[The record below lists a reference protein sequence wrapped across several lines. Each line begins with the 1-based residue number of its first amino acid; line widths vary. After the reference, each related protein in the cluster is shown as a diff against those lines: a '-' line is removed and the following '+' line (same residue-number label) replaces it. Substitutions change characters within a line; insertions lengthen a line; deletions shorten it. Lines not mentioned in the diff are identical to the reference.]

1 MKIAIASGNQ
11 HKVQEISAL
20 INKLSNEYEL
30 SSIAGMD
37 IPEPDEPYN
46 TFIENAASKAKY
58 YAGFTHLPTLS
69 EDSGLCVE
77 ALDNKPGVH
86 TKDFAIE
93 CGGLPK
99 TFAVL
104 EAIVKEKNNYNASFH
119 CAAALYIPDLKR
131 LITFHGKC
139 FGKLS
144 FPARGNYGF
153 AFDPIF
159 MPEGYT
165 QVMAEMDP
173 EIKSLIGH
181 RGIAIRSVMEQ
192 LKETVKE

>member
-1 MKIAIASGNQ
+1 MQIAIASGNQ
-11 HKVQEISAL
+11 HKIREITDIL
-20 INKLSNEYEL
+20 NMISNEYVL
-30 SSIAGMD
+30 SSIEGMN

-46 TFIENAASKAKY
+46 TFIENAAFKAKY

-86 TKDFAIE
+86 TKDFAIQ
-93 CGGLPK
+93 CGGLSK

-104 EAIVKEKNNYNASFH
+104 ESIVKEKNNFNASFH
-119 CAAALYIPDLKR
+119 CGAALFIPELRR

-144 FPARGNYGF
+144 FPARGEYGF

-159 MPEGYT
+159 MPDGYT
-165 QVMAEMDP
+165 QVMAEIDP
-173 EIKSLIGH
+173 TIKSLIGH
-181 RGIAIRSVMEQ
+181 RGIAIRSVIEQ
-192 LKETVKE
+192 LKETVKA